1 MSYDLHPIF
10 CLEMPPPLLENHLNI
25 GVLVTA
31 DPLAGAEVG
40 ILVESTVTSYNW
52 VRRTKNGPVSAIRLL
67 AAQILAEPCLL
78 SVVWEVYH
86 VDCMVGVGV
95 AGVHG
100 ELITA

>member
-1 MSYDLHPIF
+1 MTCTPIF
-10 CLEMPPPLLENHLNI
+10 VWKCPLPPLEDHLNI

-31 DPLAGAEVG
+31 DFLAGVKGG

-67 AAQILAEPCLL
+67 ATQILAELHLL

-86 VDCMVGVGV
+86 VDCMVGVGA

>member
-1 MSYDLHPIF
+1 MSYDLHPNF
-10 CLEMPPPLLENHLNI
+10 CLEMPPPPLHHLNI

-31 DPLAGAEVG
+31 DFLAGVKVG

-67 AAQILAEPCLL
+67 ATQILAEPSLL

-86 VDCMVGVGV
+86 VDCMVGVGA
-95 AGVHG
+95 AGVHC
-100 ELITA
+100 ELVTA